1 MGDQPIPGQD
11 EDIFLGTN
19 LYDFF
24 FKSYY
29 CSYSFCPI
37 TGTTLCSLVLFFFT
51 IFFGSFTRNFRLPH
65 CTSEFS
71 VILLFFF
78 FFSVR
83 LAFIM
88 LWLLNVIFYVSAA
101 SFTIDIFGSDPS
113 FLLCLCPTCICN
125 LILSSNPIVA
135 VCHQQRTDD

>member
-1 MGDQPIPGQD
+1 MFVG
-11 EDIFLGTN
+11 F
-19 LYDFF
+19 
-24 FKSYY
+24 
-29 CSYSFCPI
+29 
-37 TGTTLCSLVLFFFT
+37 
-51 IFFGSFTRNFRLPH
+51 IFFYHLLRFFYA
-65 CTSEFS
+65 EFPFATLHIGIFGDF
-71 VILLFFF
+71 VIFF